1 MLISVQHKY
10 SVYYKSILKKHQL
23 FQLSSTDVTF
33 KLWCMTVCIYSYFRH
48 THYMAQVVPIC
59 PTHNGSPSFVARLV
73 KSIKPRSASFSLLL
87 CSTEISM
94 PVPLGKG
101 SEWVRDHEIPHSLKK
116 TAKWAIGKGRKGG
129 TQEGRK
135 KKERVQETGKGTR
148 KGKSLGKDLGG
159 DLSVHKKAAQ
169 SVANFRH
176 RSMLFPFS
184 WKSHKKKNGRNTEV
198 KVGICTDS
206 YPAKHTTTSGTT
218 ERNYG
223 LQPSSCAYWALL
235 PVP

>member
-1 MLISVQHKY
+1 MSQ
-10 SVYYKSILKKHQL
+10 
-23 FQLSSTDVTF
+23 
-33 KLWCMTVCIYSYFRH
+33 
-48 THYMAQVVPIC
+48 
-59 PTHNGSPSFVARLV
+59 SPGNSPQ
-73 KSIKPRSASFSLLL
+73 S
-87 CSTEISM
+87 
-94 PVPLGKG
+94 
-101 SEWVRDHEIPHSLKK
+101 HENSKMSQRRREKRWHP
-116 TAKWAIGKGRKGG
+116 GG
-129 TQEGRK
+129 EK
-135 KKERVQETGKGTR
+135 KKESVQETGKGTR

-169 SVANFRH
+169 SMANFRP

-206 YPAKHTTTSGTT
+206 YLAKHTTTSGTT

-223 LQPSSCAYWALL
+223 LQPSSCGYWALL